1 VRGEFLLMPPT
12 LFTAR
17 SPAGPFALGDR
28 YRHVPFTSGQPE
40 DRTIETMRSASL
52 PQQKDTRPVIPRRS
66 LLALAAAASA
76 AVALAGCAPTTS
88 TQAQAQN
95 HAVTDASGTARVF
108 ISGDT
113 NVQSLWNDGIIPAFE
128 KANPGASVTTTLDL
142 HGEHDAQTMA
152 TLTSSVQG
160 GSDPGYDLIDAG
172 FTAAAGTGG
181 LLAPVSADT
190 IPNLATVPETT
201 VQAGG
206 GFGIPY
212 RASSVLLAY
221 DSTKV
226 QTPPKTLA
234 DLLSWIQANP
244 GQFAYNSPSTGGSG
258 AAFVTT
264 VLDTHVDDATRQKMT
279 TGYDQSLESAWD
291 AGFDELKG
299 LNSSMYQGGV
309 YPNGNN
315 QVLDLLGTGAIEMA
329 PVWSDQVIT
338 AQKSGTLP
346 STVKYAQIS
355 DPAFTGSASFLGIPK
370 TAEHAD
376 VAQKLADYVLS
387 AEGQGIIAST
397 IAGYPVISLDQVP
410 DDLKAQFASADPSTL
425 RPGYYSKMASD
436 MSNLWDQKVP
446 GQ

>member
-1 VRGEFLLMPPT
+1 
-12 LFTAR
+12 
-17 SPAGPFALGDR
+17 
-28 YRHVPFTSGQPE
+28 
-40 DRTIETMRSASL
+40 
-52 PQQKDTRPVIPRRS
+52 
-66 LLALAAAASA
+66 
-76 AVALAGCAPTTS
+76 
-88 TQAQAQN
+88 
-95 HAVTDASGTARVF
+95 
-108 ISGDT
+108 
-113 NVQSLWNDGIIPAFE
+113 
-128 KANPGASVTTTLDL
+128 
-142 HGEHDAQTMA
+142 MA

-190 IPNLATVPETT
+190 IPNLATVPDAT
-201 VQAGG
+201 VQSGG

-226 QTPPKTLA
+226 TDPPKTLS
-234 DLLSWIQANP
+234 DLLSWIRANP

-258 AAFVTT
+258 QAFVTT
-264 VLDTHVDDATRQKMT
+264 VLDTHVDDATREKMT
-279 TGYDQSLESAWD
+279 TGYDQSLEGAWD

-299 LNSSMYQGGV
+299 LDSSMYQGGV

-329 PVWSDQVIT
+329 PVWSAQVIT

-346 STVKYAQIS
+346 ATVKYAQIS
-355 DPAFTGSASFLGIPK
+355 DPAFTGHASYLGIPK

-387 AEGQGIIAST
+387 AEGQAIIAST

-410 DDLKAQFASADPSTL
+410 ADLKDQFASADPSTL
-425 RPGYYSKMASD
+425 RPGYYSQMASD

>member
-1 VRGEFLLMPPT
+1 
-12 LFTAR
+12 
-17 SPAGPFALGDR
+17 
-28 YRHVPFTSGQPE
+28 
-40 DRTIETMRSASL
+40 MRSASL

-113 NVQSLWNDGIIPAFE
+113 NVQALWDDGIIPAFE

-190 IPNLATVPETT
+190 IPNLATVPDAT
-201 VQAGG
+201 VQSGG

-226 QTPPKTLA
+226 TDPPKTLS
-234 DLLSWIQANP
+234 DLLSWIRANP

-258 AAFVTT
+258 QAFVTT
-264 VLDTHVDDATRQKMT
+264 VLDTHVDDATREKMT

-299 LNSSMYQGGV
+299 LNSAMYQGGV

-346 STVKYAQIS
+346 ATVKYAQIS
-355 DPAFTGSASFLGIPK
+355 DPAFTGHASFLGIPK
-370 TAEHAD
+370 TAEHQD

-387 AEGQGIIAST
+387 AEGQAIIAST

-410 DDLKAQFASADPSTL
+410 ADLKDQFASADPSTL
-425 RPGYYSKMASD
+425 RPGYYSQMASD

>member
-1 VRGEFLLMPPT
+1 
-12 LFTAR
+12 
-17 SPAGPFALGDR
+17 
-28 YRHVPFTSGQPE
+28 
-40 DRTIETMRSASL
+40 MRSASS
-52 PQQKDTRPVIPRRS
+52 PEQKDTRPVIPRRH
-66 LLALAAAASA
+66 LIALAAAASA

-88 TQAQAQN
+88 SEAQAQN
-95 HAVTDASGTARVF
+95 HAVTDASGSARVF

-113 NVQSLWNDGIIPAFE
+113 NVKSLWDDGIIPAFE

-190 IPNLATVPETT
+190 IPNLATVPDAT
-201 VQAGG
+201 VQSGG

-226 QTPPKTLA
+226 TTPPKTL
-234 DLLSWIQANP
+234 DELLDWITANP
-244 GQFAYNSPSTGGSG
+244 GEFAYNSPATGGSG
-258 AAFVTT
+258 GAFVTT
-264 VLDTHVDDATRQKMT
+264 VLDSHLDDATREKMT
-279 TGYDQSLESAWD
+279 TGYDQSLEGAWD
-291 AGFDELKG
+291 AGFDQLKS
-299 LNSSMYQGGV
+299 LNASMYQGGV

-315 QVLDLLGTGAIEMA
+315 QVLDLLGTGAVEMA

-355 DPAFTGSASFLGIPK
+355 NPAFTGHASFLGIPK
-370 TAEHAD
+370 TAAHAD

-387 AEGQGIIAST
+387 AEGQAVIAST
-397 IAGYPVISLDQVP
+397 IAGYPVIALDQVP
-410 DDLKAQFASADPSTL
+410 EDLKDQFASADPTNL
-425 RPGYYSKMASD
+425 RPGYDSKMASD
-436 MSNLWDQKVP
+436 MANLWDQKVP